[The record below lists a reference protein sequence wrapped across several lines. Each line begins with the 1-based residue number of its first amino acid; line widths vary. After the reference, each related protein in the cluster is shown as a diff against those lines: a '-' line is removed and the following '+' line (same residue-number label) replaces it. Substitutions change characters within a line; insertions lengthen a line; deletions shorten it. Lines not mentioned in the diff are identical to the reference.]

1 MSNSANGGSFE
12 AGYQETAESDVSRV
26 RALYN
31 PDSRLVLTI
40 GDREVVMTPA
50 MRVFT
55 MGRNADCDVVV
66 NEPYVS
72 LVHVRVLYRKGK
84 FVLIDQSRN
93 GTYVRAEGGSEVC
106 LVQDDEF
113 PLTSR
118 GTISLGHPGEEG
130 NHDLIRYAFEDK
142 Q

>member
-31 PDSRLVLTI
+31 PDSRLVLTF
-40 GDREVVMTPA
+40 GDAEVVMTPA

-55 MGRNADCDVVV
+55 MGRNADCDIVV
-66 NEPYVS
+66 NEPHVS

-118 GTISLGHPGEEG
+118 GTISLGRPAAEAGGELIQYSFEG
-130 NHDLIRYAFEDK
+130 KH
-142 Q
+142 